1 MKRWNI
7 TDMLDLGR
15 KMFAKIHRQK
25 HHAHANHDV
34 HLMARE
40 LDDWLIQGVN
50 AMLDGSYT
58 PRYLKRYSFQD
69 EMVDQL
75 HLSDRIFQHILLK
88 QLKPTFP
95 HVMNSNCYHLH
106 GPSGVRLATQRIRE
120 VLSEQKPMYIIR
132 ADIKSFYK
140 SIPHHQLLQDLKQHY
155 NDLNVQ
161 TMLENII
168 TNAIETPRG
177 YKNPDHGIALRGPLS
192 QFFSGI
198 YLKPLDDAFDAMD
211 VTYLRYQDD
220 ILILCRTKRQLH
232 RCKQRMMAVLKE
244 RSLSLSR
251 KKTRIGRI
259 DRGFHFLGIHYPGT
273 QTSDNT
279 NVTHAHL
286 KSVIHV
292 TSVHYLAALG
302 GGRQMLLLIIKI
314 LRLTASFRI
323 QERCVKHANKSNNWS
338 WMGHLP
344 KGSKVTCI
352 AGPCGG

>member
-1 MKRWNI
+1 MKRWNV

-40 LDDWLIQGVN
+40 LNDWLIQGVN

-58 PRYLKRYSFQD
+58 PRYLKRYYFQD

-95 HVMNSNCYHLH
+95 HVINSNCYHLH

-140 SIPHHQLLQDLKQHY
+140 SIPHHQLIQDLKQHY

-220 ILILCRTKRQLH
+220 SAPRTQLKAAYAEGV
-232 RCKQRMMAVLKE
+232 C
-244 RSLSLSR
+244 
-251 KKTRIGRI
+251 G
-259 DRGFHFLGIHYPGT
+259 
-273 QTSDNT
+273 
-279 NVTHAHL
+279 
-286 KSVIHV
+286 
-292 TSVHYLAALG
+292 AALEMRVG
-302 GGRQMLLLIIKI
+302 
-314 LRLTASFRI
+314 
-323 QERCVKHANKSNNWS
+323 
-338 WMGHLP
+338 P
-344 KGSKVTCI
+344 SKPACRYRFQTTLSCY
-352 AGPCGG
+352 G